1 MGVYVGK
8 GKIGKVFQELDKWI
22 GNRVE
27 SVMTIV
33 GGDFNARI
41 GKEDGGVE
49 EEEEKA
55 VERQ

>member
-1 MGVYVGK
+1 
-8 GKIGKVFQELDKWI
+8 
-22 GNRVE
+22 
-27 SVMTIV
+27 MTIV
-33 GGDFNARI
+33 GDFNARI